1 LTGPVLTPPQDM
13 APTIIA
19 ARAQA
24 PRTLMIRLRC
34 TFPIRVNPNKPKLS
48 QMAARELFRLRW
60 FVAATLAAA
69 TVRTEL
75 TALLPGVREAGANEQ
90 LRVLGNPEQ
99 ARAIALLKAP
109 DCGVAVTVTVP
120 DPPEE
125 IVKKE
130 GLVPKIKV
138 GLVGVGGGGGGA
150 GFGEGGGGGGVGDAT
165 QLDVNVTGAEM
176 WLLRLGFPTACT
188 KSVYV
193 SLGTE

>member
-1 LTGPVLTPPQDM
+1 MTGPVLAPPQDV

-24 PRTLMIRLRC
+24 PRTVIMRLRC
-34 TFPIRVNPNKPKLS
+34 TLPIRVNPNKPKLKS
-48 QMAARELFRLRW
+48 QVATRELFRSRW
-60 FVAATLAAA
+60 SEAATLAAA

-75 TALLPGVREAGANEQ
+75 TALLPGVTEAGANEQ
-90 LRVLGNPEQ
+90 LRALGNPEQ
-99 ARAIALLKAP
+99 VRAIALLKAP
-109 DCGVAVTVTVP
+109 DCGVAVTVTLP

-125 IVKKE
+125 IVKEE
-130 GLVPKIKV
+130 GFVPKIKV
-138 GLVGVGGGGGGA
+138 GLVGVGGGGGG
-150 GFGEGGGGGGVGDAT
+150 GGGGVAT
-165 QLDVNVTGAEM
+165 QLDVTLTGAEI